1 MVEAVSKVKSLSFP
15 KKLDLGKRRLV
26 KLLEELDQLLEE
38 RAALREIEERLRI
51 SDEHYRQVEE
61 SQEKFETTLNDDEAK
76 TAMDEWTRF
85 RKTFRKSQAKARA
98 LIDEMRAVDV
108 VPGSMRSAETDR
120 NIRLPQCVLPMFDG
134 VYQQKDLADAG
145 KPVYLR
151 NCLTAD
157 AVGAIAGLTAANA
170 DYQVAVRRIKKR
182 KDAALTAADC
192 LITVARELLP
202 EQTRIKWDEL
212 TMEDELA
219 QSDLS

>member
-76 TAMDEWTRF
+76 TAMDEWT
-85 RKTFRKSQAKARA
+85 RKSQAKARA

-170 DYQVAVRRIKKR
+170 DYQVAVRRIK
-182 KDAALTAADC
+182 
-192 LITVARELLP
+192 
-202 EQTRIKWDEL
+202 
-212 TMEDELA
+212 
-219 QSDLS
+219 